1 MASISTFAAFSSR
14 GYGFGGNNPIFP
26 TGGDYV
32 IEDIVNNKRIHVF
45 VNSGS
50 FTVPTNIKSTIGKFF
65 SAEVL
70 VVGGGG
76 GAGNGGSGDYSGGA
90 GGGGAGGAVVYD
102 SAYTMVSGKSFS
114 VTVGGAGPT
123 NSSGGKSMFEGLP
136 TAGGGGSGGSG
147 DNFSMGGSYGGPGG
161 GGSWVNGQPGGQEFS
176 TANPGIK
183 WGSAGPAAPAGT
195 YLATDL
201 TPTFFTAG
209 SGQPSLAPLPSP
221 NNSVV
226 TIRRKGDVY
235 GNARGGFGNY
245 DAASSAP
252 DSTKGLAATG
262 YYSSNGFRSRG
273 GGGAGYS
280 GGYGGQGILTD
291 FIDGGDGTT
300 WRWILGGGSG
310 WLPSYYEDIRTA
322 PGGYIWRDSG
332 VKSDGTYLANSFVQ
346 GVNVDRWSTDRL
358 TINDTN
364 LSPAPWGSKQNGYN
378 EGGGGAGY
386 PDRGNDGSDG
396 KLVIRYDLDS
406 FPGGAPSA
414 SANVFGGSITTSSNG
429 RFRYHTF
436 TVSADQGTSSNSMT
450 RYISNSYRPRD
461 TRNGNDATNEPALW
475 DQITTQFGGSSAANT
490 DPFYYN
496 GDVPSFSYNVFMY
509 GGGGASG
516 TGPNGYDTS
525 YMPGGGGAG
534 GYQYLSLTSRSLTT
548 NYKALEG
555 LISDDLARYANSGS
569 NIQTNDGDFGR
580 LITDG
585 MDLRPGWIE
594 VYPNSRLNNKL
605 EPKQYAYVQSG
616 TNPVTYYSPSAL
628 GDSRERSFRIKMRG
642 DNVNKPGVVR
652 RVYNTDLNAS
662 FFGNNDVGN
671 GGGDSRKY
679 YYIYYTQTDNG
690 NPPCQGGGW
699 GDSFSTNAYDQYFYS
714 GYNRVRIGRYSRE
727 DEETKIADTNGNDS
741 GDGTEN
747 NKDFTLGTWT
757 GAFDLSTG
765 ATSFSPGTATGTH
778 PDTGETYYN
787 CIRIDS
793 ALTKYENPR
802 GSDGSRGG
810 NFKTSGYFWSKFW
823 DKVTGYGSGKTQ
835 NVWDV
840 NNGGSQ
846 NSPDVWDHGWRTHYV
861 ANLTSVDHNNNR
873 TIRFRQEDNRYS
885 NNGIGLTGSG
895 DTGRQGK
902 FVTIFQIIQV
912 NPSTGF
918 DIPSTRKFREIETD
932 SNDIDFTI
940 DAGWRIIDGS
950 TNSSQMAWINTENYF
965 GGDRAKQ
972 MRSYVQ
978 LYRKTLRN
986 LIVKR
991 YSVDDVQVGEGGW
1004 GDRNATP
1011 RRRRNGATTS
1021 YHPANSNDPGTG
1033 YRAYGGGAGGN
1044 LNQNRGV
1051 GRDDSDFGGVTNII
1065 GSGGGSAFAF
1075 DINEAD
1081 DAFSANEGGLNAT
1094 GVSRS
1099 EATLA
1104 YHAGGAG
1111 GGSVSSSGFT
1121 VGGATRSEWFTR
1133 GKTSRQRTGYQAL
1146 ADGYHGGRG
1155 YFGYNASAGNWLYFK
1170 NNQNSDGT
1178 VQNYSG
1184 TDYYYYVTVN
1194 QFPYNA
1200 SFAAGGGAGS
1210 TSSGSNGGNG
1220 SGGTGGAGGSGS
1232 TYSITG
1238 YSTVYANG
1246 GGGAGRF
1253 INGAPGNGQP
1263 ADPSTQSV
1271 PAGAPN
1277 APAYLP
1283 YGSGGGVS
1291 AGFEEGNGAG
1301 GGARLYHPGSGPW
1314 PSAYPVSFGTAHM
1327 DTLRWKHADV
1337 PNEQRGNPGT
1347 AYSGKQGVVIISY
1360 NRSQFL

>member
-14 GYGFGGNNPIFP
+14 GYGFGGNSPIFP

-32 IEDIVNNKRIHVF
+32 IEDIINNKRIHVF

-50 FTVPTNIKSTIGKFF
+50 FTVPSNIKSTIGKFF

-76 GAGNGGSGDYSGGA
+76 GAGNGGPGDYSGGA
-90 GGGGAGGAVVYD
+90 AGGGAGGAVVYD
-102 SAYTMVSGKSFS
+102 SAYTMASGKAFS
-114 VTVGGAGPT
+114 VTVGGAGGT
-123 NSSGGKSMFEGLP
+123 NDSGGKSMFEGLP
-136 TAGGGGSGGSG
+136 NAGGGGAGGSG
-147 DNFSMGGSYGGPGG
+147 DNYSMGGSVGGPGG
-161 GGSWVNGQPGGQEFS
+161 GGSWVNGQPGGPEFS
-176 TANPGIK
+176 TSNPGIK

-195 YLATDL
+195 YVGTDL

-221 NNSVV
+221 NSSIV
-226 TIRRKGDVY
+226 TIRRKGNVY
-235 GNARGGFGNY
+235 GSDRGGYGNY
-245 DAASSAP
+245 DAGSSAP

-262 YYSSNGFRSRG
+262 YYSTNGFRARG

-291 FIDGGDGTT
+291 FIDGGDGVT

-310 WLPSYYEDIRTA
+310 WLPNNYEEIRSA

-332 VKSDGTYLANSFVQ
+332 VKTDGTYLANSFVQ
-346 GVNVDRWSTDRL
+346 GASVDRWSTSRT

-364 LSPAPWGSKQNGYN
+364 LSPAPWGSRQNGWN
-378 EGGGGAGY
+378 EGGGGAGW
-386 PDRGNDGSDG
+386 PDRGTDGSDG
-396 KLVIRYDLDS
+396 KLVIRYDLNS

-414 SANVFGGSITTSSNG
+414 TANVFGGNISTSSNG

-436 TVSADQGTSSNSMT
+436 TVSSPQGTSSNSMT
-450 RYISNSYRPRD
+450 YYINDTYRPRD
-461 TRNGNDATNEPALW
+461 TRNGNDATNEPTQWA
-475 DQITTQFGGSSAANT
+475 QITTEFGGSSAANT
-490 DPFYYN
+490 SPFYYN
-496 GDVPSFSYNVFMY
+496 GDVPSFSYNVFLY

-534 GYQYLSLTSRSLTT
+534 GYQYLSLSSRALTT

-569 NIQTNDGDFGR
+569 NVQSNDGDFGR

-594 VYPNSRLNNKL
+594 VYPNSRLNSKL
-605 EPKQYAYVQSG
+605 EPKQYAYVSSG
-616 TNPVTYYSPSAL
+616 TNPVSYYSPSAL
-628 GDSRERSFRIKMRG
+628 SDSKERSFRIKMRG

-662 FFGNNDVGN
+662 FFGDNSIGN

-778 PDTGETYYN
+778 PNTGETYYN

-793 ALTKYENPR
+793 ALLKYENPR

-810 NFKTSGYFWSKFW
+810 NFKGSGYFWDKFW

-861 ANLTSVDHNNNR
+861 PNLTVVDPSNNR
-873 TIRFRQEDNRYS
+873 TIRFKQEDNRYS

-902 FVTIFQIIQV
+902 FIAIFAIQQGDTV
-912 NPSTGF
+912 
-918 DIPSTRKFREIETD
+918 STRKFREVNTD
-932 SNDIDFTI
+932 SNEIDFTI
-940 DAGWRIIDGS
+940 DAGWKIVDGS
-950 TNSSQMAWINTENYF
+950 TNSSQMAWINQESYF
-965 GGDRAKQ
+965 SGDREKQ

-991 YSVDDVQVGEGGW
+991 YSVDDVQVGKGGW
-1004 GDRNATP
+1004 GDRSATP

-1021 YHPANSNDPGTG
+1021 FHPANSNDPGSG
-1033 YRAYGGGAGGN
+1033 YRGYGGGAGGN

-1051 GRDDSDFGGVTNII
+1051 GRDDSDFGGVTSII

-1075 DINEAD
+1075 DSNEAD
-1081 DAFSANEGGLNAT
+1081 DNFSANEGGLNVT
-1094 GVSRS
+1094 GVARS
-1099 EATLA
+1099 EPTIP

-1111 GGSVSSSGFT
+1111 GGSVTSSGFT

-1133 GKTSRQRTGYQAL
+1133 GKTSRQRTGYEAL

-1178 VQNYSG
+1178 IQNYSG

-1210 TSSGSNGGNG
+1210 TSGGSNGGNAN
-1220 SGGTGGAGGSGS
+1220 GGTGGAGGSGS

-1253 INGAPGNGQP
+1253 INGAPGNSQP
-1263 ADPSTQSV
+1263 ADPSTQTV
-1271 PAGAPN
+1271 PSGAPN

-1291 AGFEEGNGAG
+1291 AGSQEGNGAG

-1314 PSAYPVSFGTAHM
+1314 PSAYEVSFGTAHM

-1347 AYSGKQGVVIISY
+1347 AYGGKQGVVIISY

>member
-741 GDGTEN
+741 GNGTEN

>member
-14 GYGFGGNNPIFP
+14 GYGFGGNSPIFP

-32 IEDIVNNKRIHVF
+32 IEDVINNKRIHVF

-50 FTVPTNIKSTIGKFF
+50 FTVPTNINSNIGKFF

-76 GAGNGGSGDYSGGA
+76 GAGNGGPGDYSGGA

-102 SAYTMVSGKSFS
+102 SAYTMVSGKAFS
-114 VTVGGAGPT
+114 VTVGAAGGT

-136 TAGGGGSGGSG
+136 NAGGGGSGGSG
-147 DNFSMGGSYGGPGG
+147 DNFSMGGSVGGPGG
-161 GGSWVNGQPGGQEFS
+161 GGSWVSGQPGGTDYS
-176 TANPGIK
+176 TANPGMK

-195 YLATDL
+195 YVTDL

-221 NNSVV
+221 NSSIV
-226 TIRRKGDVY
+226 TIRRKGDIY
-235 GNARGGFGNY
+235 GSSRGGYGNY

-262 YYSSNGFRSRG
+262 YYSTNGFRARG

-291 FIDGGDGTT
+291 FIDGGDGVT

-310 WLPSYYEDIRTA
+310 WLPNNYEDIRSA

-332 VKSDGTYLANSFVQ
+332 VKTDGTYLANSFVQ
-346 GVNVDRWSTDRL
+346 GASVDRWSTSRT

-364 LSPAPWGSKQNGYN
+364 LSPAPWGSRQNGWN
-378 EGGGGAGY
+378 EGGGGAGW
-386 PDRGNDGSDG
+386 PDRGTDGSDG
-396 KLVIRYDLDS
+396 KLVIRYDLNS

-414 SANVFGGSITTSSNG
+414 TANVFGGNISTSSNG
-429 RFRYHTF
+429 RFRYHTW
-436 TVSADQGTSSNSMT
+436 TVSAPQGTSSNSMT
-450 RYISNSYRPRD
+450 YYINDSYRPRD
-461 TRNGNDATNEPALW
+461 TRNGNDATNEPTQWA
-475 DQITTQFGGSSAANT
+475 QVTTQFGGSSAANT
-490 DPFYYN
+490 TPFYYN
-496 GDVPSFSYNVFMY
+496 GDVPSFSYNVFLY

-516 TGPNGYDTS
+516 TGPSGYDTS

-534 GYQYLSLTSRSLTT
+534 GYQYLSLSSRAFTT
-548 NYKALEG
+548 NFSTLG
-555 LISDDLARYANSGS
+555 TLSSSDLARYANSGS
-569 NIQTNDGDFGR
+569 NVQSNDTDWGK
-580 LITDG
+580 LITNA
-585 MDLRPGWIE
+585 MDLRPGFIE

-605 EPKQYAYVQSG
+605 EPRQYAYVSSG
-616 TNPVTYYSPSAL
+616 TNPITYYDP
-628 GDSRERSFRIKMRG
+628 GTPTGNSRERNFRIKMRG

-652 RVYNTDLNAS
+652 RVYHTDLGAS
-662 FFGNNDVGN
+662 FFGNNDIGN
-671 GGGDSRKY
+671 GAADSRKY
-679 YYIYYTQTDNG
+679 YYIYYTNTDNG

-699 GDSFSTNAYDQYFYS
+699 GDSFSTNSYDQFFYADYF
-714 GYNRVRIGRYSRE
+714 RVRIGRYSRE
-727 DEETKIADTNGNDS
+727 DEETKIADTNGNDTGN
-741 GDGTEN
+741 GDEN
-747 NKDFTLGTWT
+747 NKDYVLGTWT
-757 GAFDLSTG
+757 GAFDLAYGDTRF
-765 ATSFSPGTATGTH
+765 AATATGTH

-787 CIRIDS
+787 CIRITPG
-793 ALTKYENPR
+793 LTRYENPK
-802 GSDGSRGG
+802 GSDSSQGG
-810 NFKTSGYFWSKFW
+810 NFKTSSYYWSKFW
-823 DKVTGYGSGKTQ
+823 SKVTSYGTGGTR
-835 NVWDV
+835 NIWDTST
-840 NNGGSQ
+840 GGSQ
-846 NSPDVWDHGWRTHYV
+846 NDPNVWDHGYRTNYV
-861 ANLTSVDHNNNR
+861 ANLTVPDYVNNR
-873 TIRFRQEDNRYS
+873 TIRFRQEDGTYS
-885 NNGIGLTGSG
+885 GNNGIGLTGG
-895 DTGRQGK
+895 ADTMRRGK
-902 FVTIFQIIQV
+902 FVAIFQIIQV
-912 NPSTGF
+912 NQSTGV
-918 DIPSTRKFREIETD
+918 DIASTRKFKEVETD
-932 SNDIDFTI
+932 SNDIDFSI

-950 TNSSQMAWINTENYF
+950 TNSTQMAWINTENYF
-965 GGDRAKQ
+965 GSDRSKQ

-978 LYRKTLRN
+978 VYKKMLRN

-1004 GDRNATP
+1004 GDRSATP
-1011 RRRRNGATTS
+1011 RRRRNGGTTS
-1021 YHPANSNDPGTG
+1021 FHPANSNDPGGG
-1033 YRAYGGGAGGN
+1033 YRGYGGGAGGN
-1044 LNQNRGV
+1044 LNQPRGV
-1051 GRDDSDFGGVTNII
+1051 GRDDTDFGGVTNII

-1075 DINEAD
+1075 DANEAD
-1081 DAFSANEGGLNAT
+1081 DNFSANEGGSNVT
-1094 GVSRS
+1094 GVARS
-1099 EATLA
+1099 EPTVP
-1104 YHAGGAG
+1104 YHAGSAG
-1111 GGSVSSSGFT
+1111 GGSVTSSGFT

-1170 NNQNSDGT
+1170 NNTTDGT
-1178 VQNYSG
+1178 TQSYNG
-1184 TDYYYYVTVN
+1184 TDYYYYLTVN

-1253 INGAPGNGQP
+1253 INGAPGNSQP
-1263 ADPSTQSV
+1263 ADPSTQTV
-1271 PAGAPN
+1271 PSGAPN

-1291 AGFEEGNGAG
+1291 AGSQEGNGAG

-1314 PSAYPVSFGTAHM
+1314 PSASPVSFGTAHM

-1337 PNEQRGNPGT
+1337 PDPQKGDPGT